1 MGKFQSVGQLGEAW
15 NAYQHTIP
23 GVNFIVLVI
32 VIGVLVWIGS
42 QTLKNRYKIIEL
54 ELEAKK
60 RSEEGLEKILNKLDC
75 LKKD

>member
-1 MGKFQSVGQLGEAW
+1 MGMFQSVGYLGEAW
-15 NAYQHTIP
+15 RAYQHAMP
-23 GVNFIVLVI
+23 GINFIVLVI